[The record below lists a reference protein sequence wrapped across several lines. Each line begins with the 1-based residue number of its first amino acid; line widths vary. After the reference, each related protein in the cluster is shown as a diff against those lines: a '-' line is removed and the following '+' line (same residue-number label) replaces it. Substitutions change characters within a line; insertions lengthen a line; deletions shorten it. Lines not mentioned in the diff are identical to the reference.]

1 MDSNW
6 DGLMRF
12 RRVMKQFAGP
22 FPVVPDIYWCVN
34 TGNGHVT
41 SARPRGLAVTGRY
54 ASGIFTPPTPHYP
67 DTSGSHADH
76 MRRAGGISFN
86 QPFPPPPPPSPLPP
100 TAEVRP
106 VAPPFQLLELIKF
119 KSDVIGWDRFRA
131 HLHRPLMAWMICLQT
146 WRVLIHGQGGGGAE
160 EENEGWGRRI

>member
-86 QPFPPPPPPSPLPP
+86 QPFPHPPPL
-100 TAEVRP
+100 
-106 VAPPFQLLELIKF
+106 
-119 KSDVIGWDRFRA
+119 
-131 HLHRPLMAWMICLQT
+131 CLQQPRYVQ
-146 WRVLIHGQGGGGAE
+146 WRRHFNYWNWSNSNRMWLGGIGFGLICIGRWWR
-160 EENEGWGRRI
+160 GWFAYKHDGFLFMARGVEGRRRRTKGEGGEFNG